1 MAFDGSG
8 LLQGM
13 RTSTLL
19 REGIDTGHE
28 HIGTQ
33 CSCQIASRGDSVIV
47 CPKPCFIT
55 CVFAMDMYGV
65 EDGYLMKLVTRS
77 IVTMFERRLRRR
89 RWPAIDRLD

>member
-19 REGIDTGHE
+19 REGTDKGHE

-33 CSCQIASRGDSVIV
+33 CSCQIASRGDLVIV
-47 CPKPCFIT
+47 CPKLCFIT
-55 CVFAMDMYGV
+55 CVFATEMYGV
-65 EDGYLMKLVTRS
+65 EDGYRTAIVTRS
-77 IVTMFERRLRRR
+77 IATKSERRL
-89 RWPAIDRLD
+89 